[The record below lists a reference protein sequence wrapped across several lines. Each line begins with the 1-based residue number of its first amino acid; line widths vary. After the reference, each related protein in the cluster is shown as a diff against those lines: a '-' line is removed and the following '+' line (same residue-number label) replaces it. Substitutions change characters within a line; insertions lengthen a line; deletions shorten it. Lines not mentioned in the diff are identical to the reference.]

1 MFSGCYFSDNL
12 HQHADGNITLIISV
26 DDNNSWDY
34 LQEKV
39 AETVKR
45 YPEYK
50 IVKYNVT
57 ESSFADDVICIY
69 FEKDNEKNN

>member
-1 MFSGCYFSDNL
+1 MFKKLLALGFVALMFSGCYFSDNL

-39 AETVKR
+39 AETQ
-45 YPEYK
+45 
-50 IVKYNVT
+50 
-57 ESSFADDVICIY
+57 
-69 FEKDNEKNN
+69 